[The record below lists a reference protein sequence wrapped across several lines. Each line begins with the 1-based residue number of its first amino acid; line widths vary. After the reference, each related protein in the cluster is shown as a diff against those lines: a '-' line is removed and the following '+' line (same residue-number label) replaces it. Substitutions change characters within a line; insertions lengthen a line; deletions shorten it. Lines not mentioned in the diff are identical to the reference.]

1 MVSFSGIDCAGKTTQ
16 IEFLERYFDSIG
28 KKYIRIWGRGSWTP
42 GVEVIKRI
50 VRKDKGFSEEQKI
63 AYRHEAR
70 TNPHKQILLLI
81 VSILD
86 LYFFFGIYYR
96 FLGMFG
102 REVICDR
109 YIWDTCA
116 DFKVGFKRYDFESWI
131 IWKLLLKFIPK
142 PRISFMFVISPEDS
156 IRRGLEKKEEY
167 MEDFETKKAK
177 INVYFEL
184 IARNRWSNVISGSR
198 PVGDIAAEV
207 ETTVRGR

>member
-116 DFKVGFKRYDFESWI
+116 DFKVGFKRY
-131 IWKLLLKFIPK
+131 
-142 PRISFMFVISPEDS
+142 S